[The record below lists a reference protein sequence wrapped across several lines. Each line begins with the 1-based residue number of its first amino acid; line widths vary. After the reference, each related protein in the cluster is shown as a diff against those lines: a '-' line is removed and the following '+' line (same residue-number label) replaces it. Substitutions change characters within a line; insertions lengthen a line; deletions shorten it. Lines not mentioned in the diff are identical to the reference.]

1 LQFILSI
8 CQFGSD
14 FFKTELTLSSFTE
27 NLIEEQMKTTIIKI
41 LLGAIVTFQSQS
53 LFGQSSLEITITNI
67 REVKGSI
74 RASVFNEK
82 SNFLKK
88 EYQGRVTKVVGETMI
103 ISFENLPTGEY
114 ALSVIHDENENGELD
129 SNFMGIPKEGFGFG
143 NNALGRFGPPDFEE
157 TVVKVANTAQKQSIA
172 LKYY

>member
-1 LQFILSI
+1 
-8 CQFGSD
+8 
-14 FFKTELTLSSFTE
+14 
-27 NLIEEQMKTTIIKI
+27 MKTTVIT
-41 LLGAIVTFQSQS
+41 TFIG
-53 LFGQSSLEITITNI
+53 LMTMGYTATVFGQSASLEVIVTNI

-82 SNFLKK
+82 SSFLKK
-88 EYQGRVTKVVGETMI
+88 EYQGKVAKVNGESMTL
-103 ISFENLPTGEY
+103 SFENLPAGEY

-143 NNALGRFGPPDFEE
+143 NNALGRFGPPDFEK
-157 TVVKVANTAQKQSIA
+157 TVVKVTKEPLRQSIA

>member
-1 LQFILSI
+1 
-8 CQFGSD
+8 
-14 FFKTELTLSSFTE
+14 
-27 NLIEEQMKTTIIKI
+27 MKTTVIKI
-41 LLGAIVTFQSQS
+41 LLGAIVTFQSQL
-53 LFGQSSLEITITNI
+53 LFAQASLEVTVTNI

-74 RASVFNEK
+74 RASVFNDK

-88 EYQGRVTKVVGETMI
+88 EYQGRVAKVSGDSMTI
-103 ISFENLPTGEY
+103 LFDNLPAGDY

-143 NNALGRFGPPDFEE
+143 NNALGRFGPPDFEK
-157 TVVKVANTAQKQSIA
+157 TLVKVTNASLKQSIA